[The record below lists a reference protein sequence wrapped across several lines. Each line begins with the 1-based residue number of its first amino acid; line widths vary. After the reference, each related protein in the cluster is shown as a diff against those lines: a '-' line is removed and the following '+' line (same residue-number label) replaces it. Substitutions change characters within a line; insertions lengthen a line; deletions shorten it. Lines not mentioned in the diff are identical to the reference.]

1 MISPSQY
8 CTEKFIS
15 AFDLK
20 KFGKEDAVLTVGYP
34 RNDYLFKFTDDE
46 CKNIKLKLNIPMDKK
61 LFYMH
66 QHLEITNIVQKM
78 VLKFRIL

>member
-34 RNDYLFKFTDDE
+34 RNELF
-46 CKNIKLKLNIPMDKK
+46 
-61 LFYMH
+61 
-66 QHLEITNIVQKM
+66 V
-78 VLKFRIL
+78 